1 MASTFKTIIKTEKKY
16 WLSAFLIP
24 MIILA
29 LAYLTVPIYPG
40 SKLTLLASD
49 AFSQFSNF
57 HANFRNMLLG
67 KQSIFYSW
75 NASLGLNYLSLIS
88 YYLGGIF
95 TPLVLLF
102 PLKMIPD
109 AMYVLTLLKFGCAGL
124 SFWIFARQTYRIKPL
139 YHVLLAISYALM
151 GFAVAHS
158 ELIMWL
164 DTFVWIPLIL
174 LGIHRVIEQKKPILL
189 FVSYLLLFMSNFYFG
204 FMVGVFSFLY
214 FFIRVSIDWRHNKQA
229 ILPYFITSILAG
241 LSSMIIILPTIFDLR
256 ENGEA
261 LTEIKHLKTAATS
274 WLDIPAKNMIGSF
287 DTTKYGSIPFIYIGL
302 IPLFLCTF
310 YFVSKKFSAK
320 HKILFAGLFT
330 VIIASF
336 YIEPLNLFWHGFHAP
351 NMFLFRY
358 SFLFSVLVIVLAGY
372 ALEKLTKDDLFTLQ
386 MILMGWLLIFGIT
399 YCLPD
404 KFKYDFLTNWNF
416 LLTLI
421 MISVYLI
428 LLIVYS
434 KANSFNWLRFNYQK
448 TLTLLLCAFLAL
460 EVTTNTTLLITSIRN
475 DWNYP
480 SRSLLNKT
488 YDEFQDVVDQAKKRS
503 NDEFFRM
510 EAISPISSNDS
521 FKFNY
526 NGVSMFNSIRNRHSS
541 SLLHK
546 LGFRSRGTN
555 LNIRYA
561 NNTLIMDSLL
571 GIKYNQTANELT
583 KFGFNEVFNNKEY
596 QLYQNDYAAGLGIL
610 TNKALYD
617 ITIPENDNLTAQ
629 TNLLNQ
635 LAGTNE
641 RFFTSTK
648 PEIVTSTNTTIHYN
662 ESNHMTLTEQ
672 QGNIGKKITWKV
684 AIPAGKQAYMSI
696 FPTNFGE
703 LSSSTAELTINGRKT
718 KTQLSVNGQYY
729 DLGYYNADTTLE
741 FSVEFYGTRELTIMN
756 PPVILLDIP
765 AYQLAM
771 TQVNDQSVNMDV
783 NGRHVIATANV
794 VDENKNILFTTI
806 PFDKGWQAKV
816 NGKTVEIKDF
826 EDGFI
831 TLPLAMGENTIEMTY
846 LPQGFLIGVGLFI
859 SCSILFAGY
868 VYYLKKKEQTYE

>member
-1 MASTFKTIIKTEKKY
+1 MSATFKSIFKNEKKY
-16 WLSAFLIP
+16 WLSAFFIP
-24 MIILA
+24 ILILA

-109 AMYVLTLLKFGCAGL
+109 AMYFLTLLKFGCAGL
-124 SFWIFARQTYRIKPL
+124 SFWVFSRHTYRIKPI
-139 YHVLLAISYALM
+139 YHVLLAVSYALM
-151 GFAVAHS
+151 GFSVAHS

-174 LGIHRVIEQKKPILL
+174 LGIHRIIEKKKPLLL
-189 FVSYLLLFMSNFYFG
+189 FISYLLLFVSNFYFG
-204 FMVGVFSFLY
+204 FMVGIFSFLY
-214 FFIRVSIDWRHNKQA
+214 FFIKIA
-229 ILPYFITSILAG
+229 INWQQDKKAIVPYLITSVLAG
-241 LSSMIIILPTIFDLR
+241 LASMIIILPTIFDLR
-256 ENGEA
+256 QNGEA
-261 LTEIKHLKTAATS
+261 LTEIKQLKTAATS

-310 YFVSKKFSAK
+310 YFISKKFPAK
-320 HKILFAGLFT
+320 NKGLFAGLFAL
-330 VIIASF
+330 IIASF
-336 YIEPLNLFWHGFHAP
+336 YLEPLNLFWHGMHAP

-372 ALEKLTKDDLFTLQ
+372 ALEKITKEDIFTLQ
-386 MILMGWLLIFGIT
+386 MILIAWLVLFGIT
-399 YCLPD
+399 YCLPE
-404 KFKYDFLTNWNF
+404 KWQYDFLTNWNF
-416 LLTLI
+416 LLTLL
-421 MISVYLI
+421 MIIVYLI
-428 LLIVYS
+428 LLMIYS
-434 KANSFNWLRFNYQK
+434 KQESFSWKSFQSSHL
-448 TLTLLLCAFLAL
+448 LMVLLCAFITL
-460 EVTTNTTLLITSIRN
+460 EVTTNTTLLISSIRN

-488 YDEFQDVVDQAKKRS
+488 YDDFQEVVDKS
-503 NDEFFRM
+503 NELSPDDFFRF

-526 NGVSMFNSIRNRHSS
+526 NGVSMFNSIRNRNSS
-541 SLLHK
+541 SLLHQ

-571 GIKYNQTANELT
+571 GIKYNQSANGLT
-583 KFGFNEVFNNKEY
+583 KFGFNEVFKNKEY
-596 QLYQNDYAAGLGIL
+596 QLYRNDYAMGLGML
-610 TNKALYD
+610 TNKD
-617 ITIPENDNLTAQ
+617 IYNIDLPEKDNLTAQ

-635 LAGTNE
+635 LGQTNG
-641 RFFTSTK
+641 RYFTSTQ
-648 PEIVTSTNTTIHYN
+648 PEMIGSTNTTIDYD
-662 ESNHMTLTEQ
+662 ESNRMTLTEQ
-672 QGNIGKKITWKV
+672 QGNIGKTITWKV
-684 AIPAGKQAYMSI
+684 TIPAEKQAYISI

-703 LSSSTAELTINGRKT
+703 LSSSTAELNVNGRKT
-718 KTQLSVNGQYY
+718 KTQISVNGQYY
-729 DLGYYNADTTLE
+729 DLGYYHHETTVE
-741 FSVEFYGTRELTIMN
+741 FSVEFYGTKSLTIMK

-765 AYQLAM
+765 QYQSAM
-771 TQVNDQSVNMDV
+771 SNLQEQNVQMNVK
-783 NGRHVIATANV
+783 GRKIKATANV
-794 VDENKNILFTTI
+794 TDEHNVLFTTI
-806 PFDKGWQAKV
+806 PYDRGWQAKV
-816 NGKTVEIKDF
+816 NGNKVAIKAF
-826 EDGFI
+826 KDGFI
-831 TLPLAMGENTIEMTY
+831 TVPLENGKNIIEMSY
-846 LPQGFLIGVGLFI
+846 LPQGFILGVGLFV
-859 SCSILFAGY
+859 SCSLLFTGY
-868 VYYLKKKEQTYE
+868 LYYLKKQEESHD

>member
-1 MASTFKTIIKTEKKY
+1 MSTTFKSILKNEKKY
-16 WLSAFLIP
+16 WLSAFFIP
-24 MIILA
+24 IIILA
-29 LAYLTVPIYPG
+29 IAYLTIPIYPG

-75 NASLGLNYLSLIS
+75 NASLGLNYLALIS

-124 SFWIFARQTYRIKPL
+124 SFWVFSRNTYRIKPL

-151 GFAVAHS
+151 GFSVAHS

-174 LGIHRVIEQKKPILL
+174 LGIDRIIEKKKPTLL

-204 FMVGVFSFLY
+204 FMVGIFSFMY
-214 FFIRVSIDWRHNKQA
+214 FLIKISMNWEQNKRA
-229 ILPYFITSILAG
+229 IKPYFITSILAG
-241 LSSMIIILPTIFDLR
+241 LASMIIILPTVFDLR
-256 ENGEA
+256 QNGET
-261 LTEIKHLKTAATS
+261 LTEIKQLKTAATS

-310 YFVSKKFSAK
+310 YFVSKKFSLKNKA
-320 HKILFAGLFT
+320 LFASLFA

-336 YIEPLNLFWHGFHAP
+336 YLEPLNLFWHGMHAP

-358 SFLFSVLVIVLAGY
+358 SFLFSVLVIILAGY
-372 ALEKLTKDDLFTLQ
+372 ALEKITREDIFTLQ
-386 MILMGWLLIFGIT
+386 MVLIGWLLVFGIT

-404 KFKYDFLTNWNF
+404 KWQYDFITNWNF
-416 LLTLI
+416 LLTLLLT
-421 MISVYLI
+421 SVYLI
-428 LLIVYS
+428 LLMLFTKKDRLYWKSFQGS
-434 KANSFNWLRFNYQK
+434 KI
-448 TLTLLLCAFLAL
+448 LTFLLCAFLTL
-460 EVTTNTTLLITSIRN
+460 EISTNTTLLINSIRN

-488 YDEFQDVVDQAKKRS
+488 YDEFKDVVDQANQLS
-503 NDEFFRM
+503 PDEFFRF

-526 NGVSMFNSIRNRHSS
+526 NGISMFNSIRNRHSS
-541 SLLHK
+541 SLLHQ

-571 GIKYNQTANELT
+571 GVKYNQTANGLT
-583 KFGFNEVFNNKEY
+583 KFGFNEVYQNKDY
-596 QLYQNDYAAGLGIL
+596 QLYQNEYALGLGTL
-610 TNKALYD
+610 TNQAIYNVTL
-617 ITIPENDNLTAQ
+617 PENDNLTAQ

-635 LAGTNE
+635 LTNQKAQY
-641 RFFTSTK
+641 FTSTQ
-648 PEIVTSTNTTIHYN
+648 PEISYSNNTTIDYN

-672 QGNIGKKITWKV
+672 QGNVGKTITWRV
-684 AIPAGKQAYMSI
+684 HIPAGKQAYMSI

-703 LSSSTAELTINGRKT
+703 LGSSTAELEVDGRKV
-718 KTQLSVNGQYY
+718 KTQLSVNGQYF
-729 DLGYYNADTTLE
+729 DLGYYEQDKTIE
-741 FSVEFYGTRELTIMN
+741 FSIEFYGTKSLTIMD

-765 AYQLAM
+765 QYQQAM
-771 TQVNDQSVNMDV
+771 NQLQDQQVTMNV
-783 NGRHVIATANV
+783 NGRKINATATVTDDN
-794 VDENKNILFTTI
+794 NILFTTI
-806 PFDKGWQAKV
+806 PFDAGWQAKV
-816 NGKTVEIKDF
+816 NGKKVTLKAF
-826 EDGFI
+826 KDGFI
-831 TLPLAMGENTIEMTY
+831 TIPLQKGENTIELSF
-846 LPQGFLIGVGLFI
+846 LPQGFIFGVGLFI
-859 SCSILFAGY
+859 SCTLLFISY
-868 VYYLKKKEQTYE
+868 LYYLRKQEDSHD